1 MKFNYL
7 LTVVLILMVLLS
19 VTIAHPLNEPP
30 LEKRGFHFSNLF
42 EKIKDFKNKQNERQE
57 KFNNILNG
65 KY

>member
-7 LTVVLILMVLLS
+7 LTVVLILMVLVS

-30 LEKRGFHFSNLF
+30 LERRGLISW
-42 EKIKDFKNKQNERQE
+42 IKNIKKKQQERQE
-57 KFNNILNG
+57 QLNNILNG

>member
-7 LTVVLILMVLLS
+7 LTVVLILMVLIS

-30 LEKRGFHFSNLF
+30 LEKRGFFSNLIR
-42 EKIKDFKNKQNERQE
+42 KIKDIKKKQQE
-57 KFNNILNG
+57 KYQQMDDILNG